1 MVILLPRLI
10 QKLLPPV
17 HLPLV
22 AVYLVKEVLE
32 VPKDLEFSALEEP
45 LEVGDPGHDVLFGRA
60 DVYSPTLQRLKDL
73 LA

>member
-1 MVILLPRLI
+1 MVVLLPWFVQELFP
-10 QKLLPPV
+10 LV
-17 HLPLV
+17 HFPLV

-45 LEVGDPGHDVLFGRA
+45 LEIGDPGHDVLFGRA
-60 DVYSPTLQRLKDL
+60 DVYSPTLQRLKNL

>member
-1 MVILLPRLI
+1 MVIPLPRLV
-10 QKLLPPV
+10 QELLPPV

-22 AVYLVKEVLE
+22 AVDFVEEILK

-60 DVYSPTLQRLKDL
+60 DVYSPTLQRLKNL